1 MPLIAA
7 ETALAKRTQ
16 VASAEPVLRALVGRF
31 GVVRRAMEH
40 QRLVNLAETY
50 LPGPPVRID
59 VLGAPVLDLVP
70 IAPLAGNLGL
80 SFVALSYAGRLTVTV
95 RADADQFPDLDVL
108 VAAMERD
115 WRALAGSVERAGHA
129 A

>member
-1 MPLIAA
+1 LPLIAG

-16 VASAEPVLRALVGRF
+16 VASAEPVLRAWVGRF
-31 GVVRRAMEH
+31 DVVRRAMER

-50 LPGPPVRID
+50 LPGPTARIE
-59 VLGAPVLDLVP
+59 VLGAPVLDLLP

-80 SFVALSYAGRLTVTV
+80 SFVALSYAGCLAVTV
-95 RADADQFPDLDVL
+95 RADADRFPDLDVL

-115 WRALAGSVERAGHA
+115 WQMLAGSVAY
-129 A
+129 